1 MDIKN
6 TLKNVLT
13 DTSSLLGIGFDEAS
27 NLLKDTLDKFYD
39 VKNLTKEKLTGITN
53 DLIALSPLIEKTG
66 FRTKEINIGVGV
78 PPRIIFHFEKFAN
91 VSKEEIE
98 ALLKEHEDKTMLKVI
113 VTTLVSADE
122 FQKKLTLGSFKFSE
136 IDIELGVPP
145 EVNVKLVN
153 SSAESVV

>member
-98 ALLKEHEDKTMLKVI
+98 TLLNEHEDKTMLKVI

>member
-91 VSKEEIE
+91 VSKEVIE

>member
-39 VKNLTKEKLTGITN
+39 VKNLTKEKLTGFTN

-78 PPRIIFHFEKFAN
+78 PP
-91 VSKEEIE
+91 VSYT
-98 ALLKEHEDKTMLKVI
+98 H
-113 VTTLVSADE
+113 
-122 FQKKLTLGSFKFSE
+122 LTLPTS
-136 IDIELGVPP
+136 D
-145 EVNVKLVN
+145 LV
-153 SSAESVV
+153 

>member
-122 FQKKLTLGSFKFSE
+122 FQKNS
-136 IDIELGVPP
+136 PW
-145 EVNVKLVN
+145 EVLNSVK
-153 SSAESVV
+153 